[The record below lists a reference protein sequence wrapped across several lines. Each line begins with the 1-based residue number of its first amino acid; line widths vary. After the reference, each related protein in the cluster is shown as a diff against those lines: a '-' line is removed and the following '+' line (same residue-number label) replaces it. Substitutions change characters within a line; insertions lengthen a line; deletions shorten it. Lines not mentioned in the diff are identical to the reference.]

1 MTTIMIFTVF
11 FTTACIMPFVTFRI
25 KLFTITI
32 IVDWMIEVRFRD
44 LEFPSTFVTA
54 YQLINYQ
61 RVQEFKDTFHWI
73 QPLTFRVI

>member
-1 MTTIMIFTVF
+1 MIFAVF

-44 LEFPSTFVTA
+44 LEFYPTFVTA
-54 YQLINYQ
+54 
-61 RVQEFKDTFHWI
+61 
-73 QPLTFRVI
+73 